1 VNDSSP
7 PPRSYSTAEVA
18 RRLGVS
24 VPTVQR
30 WVAQGHLKA
39 WKTVGGHRRL
49 DAESADRFIAAQAQG
64 EAALQASQGA
74 RKPMTVLI
82 VDDNPDD
89 RDLMSALIEAAVPG
103 ARIGHADNGFE
114 ALVAIGQTAP
124 DVVITD
130 ILMPHMNGY
139 EMLRHL
145 AHDSAVRP
153 RVIVAVTGLTPPRI
167 ASLGDWPLAVKIVPK
182 PIDPRQFIDTVKAA
196 VAAAQSPDPG

>member
-30 WVAQGHLKA
+30 WVDQGHLKA

-114 ALVAIGQTAP
+114 ALVAIGQ
-124 DVVITD
+124 DRKSVV
-130 ILMPHMNGY
+130 
-139 EMLRHL
+139 
-145 AHDSAVRP
+145 
-153 RVIVAVTGLTPPRI
+153 
-167 ASLGDWPLAVKIVPK
+167 
-182 PIDPRQFIDTVKAA
+182 
-196 VAAAQSPDPG
+196 